1 MTAEVTMTRDRMP
14 PIPADALSDEQR
26 RAAAAFEAAR
36 GTPVFGP
43 FVPLLRSPELMLAA
57 EAMGNYLRYRSS
69 LPLRISEFVIL
80 ITARRWSQQL
90 EWHIHHPVA
99 LEAGL
104 DPEIAGAVAEGRR
117 PDGMAADES
126 VAWEFA
132 TELHGGGGVSD
143 TTYLQTVASFG
154 EQGAIELAG
163 ICGYY
168 TLLAMTMNVART
180 GLPDGAAPP
189 LAPLAG

>member
-1 MTAEVTMTRDRMP
+1 
-14 PIPADALSDEQR
+14 
-26 RAAAAFEAAR
+26 
-36 GTPVFGP
+36 VFGP

-90 EWHIHHPVA
+90 EWHIHYPVA

-126 VAWEFA
+126 VAWDLRA
-132 TELHGGGGVSD
+132 NST
-143 TTYLQTVASFG
+143 A
-154 EQGAIELAG
+154 LAG
-163 ICGYY
+163 SATRLISGPSRPS
-168 TLLAMTMNVART
+168 ASRAQSSS
-180 GLPDGAAPP
+180 PASAAITPCS
-189 LAPLAG
+189 L